1 MRLEQAIVLSLEA
14 ANELETALDSELELS
29 RENYRQAGRNP
40 DSANR
45 ALKSFVLD
53 MAQTMLNTVKPT
65 PEQRAL
71 IDSVLN
77 KWFHKNLAKPVKL
90 PDLRS
95 LGKGL

>member
-1 MRLEQAIVLSLEA
+1 MKLEQAIVLSLEA
-14 ANELETALDSELELS
+14 ANELEAALDAELEQD
-29 RENYRQAGRNP
+29 RENYRKAGRNP
-40 DSANR
+40 ESATP

-53 MAQTMLNTVKPT
+53 MAQIMLNTTKPT

-71 IDSVLN
+71 IDGVII
-77 KWFHKNLAKPVKL
+77 KWYHKNLAKPVML